1 MSRKLKD
8 GIQVSVY
15 AGGRRRDTDPSLKKQ
30 KCEESKGGERE
41 RRFQDTRLV
50 GRCEKLRD
58 AAFIRKVNGLRS
70 PLLADTKQG
79 AS

>member
-1 MSRKLKD
+1 M
-8 GIQVSVY
+8 
-15 AGGRRRDTDPSLKKQ
+15 AGHGPLFKQ
-30 KCEESKGGERE
+30 TKKCEESRGGERK
-41 RRFQDTRLV
+41 RKFQNTRLV

-58 AAFIRKVNGLRS
+58 AAFIRKVNSLRS